1 MKTLCSGMI
10 RNAMC
15 LRLLRGCSKLISILL
30 VSKIIIGEEKKRA
43 WKSYHEKLLNTEF
56 AWGKNNLSQEDTI
69 ASIPCSTYE
78 DMVSESKSKIISV
91 RKGKNS
97 RSSRNS
103 EDIVNKIIVDRRS

>member
-1 MKTLCSGMI
+1 MI

-30 VSKIIIGEEKKRA
+30 VSKIIIGEEKKGA

-56 AWGKNNLSQEDTI
+56 AWGKNGLSQEDTI
-69 ASIPCSTYE
+69 TSIPCSTDE

-91 RKGKNS
+91 RNGKNS